1 MRPAVDQV
9 VGCVSLKVFEAS
21 DFTSHPLFSVG
32 GVDLQQVSGG
42 GGLVLGSDANGYIIF
57 SCFLHHLTR
66 YLRGADSERELLT
79 LSWLSVFDPEDPG
92 TRL

>member
-1 MRPAVDQV
+1 MFFYILSVCVCVCVQLAVDQV

-42 GGLVLGSDANGYIIF
+42 GGGRDY
-57 SCFLHHLTR
+57 SC
-66 YLRGADSERELLT
+66 SE
-79 LSWLSVFDPEDPG
+79 V
-92 TRL
+92 